1 MDQKITEVISFA
13 MQNQSWGSL
22 PGHLVANLMASLNP
36 VIDYRKVLRGFRA
49 SVLSSKKILTRL
61 KPSRRYGYM
70 YMGKK
75 SEFTT
80 NLLIGVD
87 VSGSISDKEINLFY
101 STINRFFKYGIQ
113 SLEVLQFDADIKG
126 VPVMMKKARKTIQVT
141 GRGGTCFQPIIDYFS
156 AKTKDYDGLIVFTDG
171 YAGIPELSA
180 GVTRRTI
187 WICNNKENYERHR
200 EWMSKRGRCC
210 WIE

>member
-1 MDQKITEVISFA
+1 
-13 MQNQSWGSL
+13 
-22 PGHLVANLMASLNP
+22 
-36 VIDYRKVLRGFRA
+36 
-49 SVLSSKKILTRL
+49 
-61 KPSRRYGYM
+61 
-70 YMGKK
+70 MGKK

-80 NLLIGVD
+80 SLLIGVD

-113 SLEVLQFDADIKG
+113 SLKVLQFDTDIKG

-156 AKTKDYDGLIVFTDG
+156 AKRKDYDGLIVFTDG
-171 YAGIPELSA
+171 YASIPELT
-180 GVTRRTI
+180 VTAARKTI
-187 WICNNKENYERHR
+187 WICNNKENYERHQ